1 MLFSMLTW
9 RKNRYLWLGVTALVV
24 AVIWSLLASRSEDGV
39 EPTVPVFVTITQGPL
54 TIAVNAAGSLRARDQ
69 VVVSNNLEGQ
79 TTILSVVDEGTNVK
93 QGDLLIELDSS
104 VLQSRLIDEQIA
116 VQGAQ
121 ANFVQARENLE
132 IVKNQAQSDIE
143 AARLAYQFA
152 KDDLHKY
159 QQGEFPNQKKEELS
173 RIALKQEELR
183 RAEEKLSWSKVL
195 FAEKFLSQTELEAD
209 DLAAQK
215 ARIDLELSQSGLE
228 LLLEFTNVRRL
239 TELQAA
245 VKSTEL
251 ALERVERKA
260 KANTVQAEA
269 DLQAKQALLERENVK
284 LEKLR
289 TDIDK
294 TTVLAPQAGVVV
306 YATSL
311 QRNWR
316 GNVEPLA
323 AGQSVR
329 ERQELIYLP
338 ASGAMVADT
347 QIHESNLE
355 KVRVGQ
361 AAQVYVDS
369 VNGRSFAAQVKSVAV
384 FPDAASSWMNP
395 DLKLYRT
402 ELELIEHS
410 DILRSGMN
418 CRIEIQVAQFDK
430 TIAVPIQAVVLD
442 NGKPFVY
449 RERDG
454 LVQRQAVELGENNDS
469 LVQII
474 AGVVAG
480 DRVQINPPVT
490 PMGL

>member
-1 MLFSMLTW
+1 
-9 RKNRYLWLGVTALVV
+9 VAVLVV
-24 AVIWSLLASRSEDGV
+24 ALIWSLLSVPGDENSSA
-39 EPTVPVFVTITQGPL
+39 PTAPVFVRVEQGPL

-79 TTILSVVDEGTNVK
+79 TTILSIIDEGKTVK
-93 QGDLLIELDSS
+93 EGDLLIELDSS
-104 VLQSRLIDEQIA
+104 LLQSRLIDEQIA
-116 VQGAQ
+116 VQGAK

-152 KDDLHKY
+152 KDDLNKY
-159 QQGEFPNQKKEELS
+159 QKGEFPNQKKEELS
-173 RIALKQEELR
+173 KIALKQEELR

-228 LLLEFTNVRRL
+228 LLLDFTNVRRL
-239 TELQAA
+239 TELRAA
-245 VKSTEL
+245 VESTEL
-251 ALERVERKA
+251 ALDRVQRKA
-260 KANTVQAEA
+260 KANTVQAAA
-269 DLQAKQALLERENVK
+269 DLQAKQALLERENMK
-284 LEKLR
+284 LDKLL
-289 TDIDK
+289 TDISK

-311 QRNWR
+311 QRSWR
-316 GNVEPLA
+316 GNAEPLA

-338 ASGAMVADT
+338 ASGAMVAQT

-355 KVRVGQ
+355 KVHVGQ

-369 VNGRSFAAQVKSVAV
+369 INGRSFAAQVKSVAM
-384 FPDAASSWMNP
+384 FPDAASSWLNP

-402 ELELIEHS
+402 ELELSEYS
-410 DILRSGMN
+410 DNLRSGMN
-418 CRIEIQVAQFDK
+418 CRIEIQVAQFDS

-442 NGKPFVY
+442 GSKPFVY
-449 RERDG
+449 VERDG
-454 LVQRQAVELGENNDS
+454 VVQRQAVQLGENNES
-469 LVQII
+469 LVQILE
-474 AGVVAG
+474 GVSAG
-480 DRVQINPPVT
+480 DRVQINPPIT